1 MTFLCRSLVLGLCVQ
16 DPVDVL
22 SRVNDDYFTGSW
34 SEFFEFICRLL
45 HGSEDPGVIFEEL
58 KPRKESFGE
67 IDIPAA
73 TRRSTSP
80 SSCSYTSLSVMAGG
94 NGHRPQT
101 TGPDHPRHCTAN
113 ALWCHSAT
121 DPMGSITRQVG
132 VY

>member
-94 NGHRPQT
+94 NGHRPQGQIT
-101 TGPDHPRHCTAN
+101 PDTVLQTPF
-113 ALWCHSAT
+113 
-121 DPMGSITRQVG
+121 G
-132 VY
+132 VTVQQTPWAPSLGR